1 MLAKKF
7 AKELVKQGITIVS
20 GMAIGIDSIAHKA
33 VLEEHGNTI
42 AVLPCGLENIYPEEN
57 KKLFQDII
65 NNNGL
70 VLSEYPPKKQAT
82 SKKFLE
88 RNRIVSGLSIGVLIV
103 EAMHRSGTSVTAR
116 YAIEQKRKVFVPPH
130 EIGDKNGVGTNK
142 LLKQGAI
149 IVTKTKD
156 IIDNF
161 KFLKYKDMEEIK
173 LNCEKKSKNIS
184 QIDKK
189 QTQKDSKILI
199 NNKIEVLKNKRKL
212 QINSKETND
221 IHKIYELIE
230 NTAITIDEIQEKTNI
245 SISKINNC
253 LFILEIEGYIKK
265 VAGGGYICN

>member
-1 MLAKKF
+1 M
-7 AKELVKQGITIVS
+7 VKQGITIVS

-156 IIDNF
+156 IIEKNMPIDIVAV
-161 KFLKYKDMEEIK
+161 YIKDILEDLGNITGEFVTEEII
-173 LNCEKKSKNIS
+173 NEIFSKF
-184 QIDKK
+184 
-189 QTQKDSKILI
+189 
-199 NNKIEVLKNKRKL
+199 
-212 QINSKETND
+212 
-221 IHKIYELIE
+221 
-230 NTAITIDEIQEKTNI
+230 
-245 SISKINNC
+245 C
-253 LFILEIEGYIKK
+253 LGK
-265 VAGGGYICN
+265 